1 MNFVIR
7 MLLYQRFAINMALN
21 RCLIFPISVEKVI
34 KEYAKEDISQEK
46 INDLLDQLNG
56 SRDGGSR

>member
-1 MNFVIR
+1 M
-7 MLLYQRFAINMALN
+7 
-21 RCLIFPISVEKVI
+21 EKVI

-56 SRDGGSR
+56 SRDGGSRWVKN